1 MGLVYSSNDCI
12 YSLFHVDCGY
22 WTTWNSWSDCSV
34 TCGHGSR
41 IKHRQ
46 CIYDDRTR
54 KTKYCVGSKV
64 THRYCYRGKCL
75 GNQVSS
81 RTWQTANGE
90 SQTTL
95 QATRHIDT
103 SHYTKPVSISTPTR
117 GIGSTSGNTFQTN
130 VAERASSQ
138 ASHKPIDISLS
149 TELQKQ
155 INTKTVIY
163 VVTRTRANT
172 SSLPRTEAGNKL
184 TATQS
189 TSKVTN
195 MSVATQLS
203 TASTPRSPSDSR
215 SGQTYEG
222 NTIWCS

>member
-1 MGLVYSSNDCI
+1 M
-12 YSLFHVDCGY
+12 
-22 WTTWNSWSDCSV
+22 
-34 TCGHGSR
+34 
-41 IKHRQ
+41 
-46 CIYDDRTR
+46 
-54 KTKYCVGSKV
+54 
-64 THRYCYRGKCL
+64 THRYCYRGTCR
-75 GNQVSS
+75 GNHVSS

-163 VVTRTRANT
+163 VGTR
-172 SSLPRTEAGNKL
+172 